1 MMQTQIPR
9 GLQALMQ
16 ASQVLSSQASPTAPG
31 PQGPQPTVAER
42 VNQQIKQMSQ
52 PRPEPGGIMNL
63 PPGLKDVGQQAG
75 IAGQIMAQ
83 RQAQQQQMAQDPQ
96 AVAQMAAQ
104 MVRGQGVDQ
113 LPVNMGFKEG
123 GIIGFQG
130 QDRSDVPEAS
140 TPATVDE
147 IRQRLVAAVKSGDM
161 NAVRMYQQQLAAAQ
175 ARQGSAAP
183 EGVPPALNMPQNV
196 IDPSELRSK
205 MAEAVRNRDVAAA
218 QGYARQLA
226 SLSGQGQVQPDDGR
240 RVTIPPRLNQPV
252 TATVVPTQE
261 PAALEPMT
269 SEPPLPTRAD
279 RLPSS
284 PPVGIEQLLP
294 GGARPTAQ
302 RPPTRPAAPTAPRE
316 PTPTA
321 PAAAQPVTID
331 TSGIKPIDISKGIDQ
346 LAPDRTTEQINR
358 QRALYE
364 ERERIKASMPDQFEA
379 GITALEKDKTLRKE
393 LLKSKQERDNFNRMI
408 AFFQDLRTKG
418 NQYGS
423 VQDAIFA
430 REEAERLADA
440 AHEKGIIELR
450 KAQQADK
457 LGDVD
462 RKIAFEDKANDMFKA
477 RDQLRVQAA
486 QVAMTGESQ
495 RFSQESQTARTAA
508 DISAANARN
517 AADIA
522 QRDRALQANLTI
534 EREKIKGLRE
544 DRANQTQYNQL
555 NAALGRYNQAFETY
569 RKVVDDNK
577 TGLMLPED
585 SKDPGVVAARKKAVD
600 AVNQAWLTLVV
611 PAKSTYDSIA
621 KDVLKG
627 YATTPQPAGGANPA
641 DPLNIRGPK

>member
-52 PRPEPGGIMNL
+52 PRPEPGGIMSL
-63 PPGLKDVGQQAG
+63 PPGLKDIGQQAG
-75 IAGQIMAQ
+75 VAGQIMAQ

-113 LPVNMGFKEG
+113 LPVSMGFKEG
-123 GIIGFQG
+123 GIIGFRG
-130 QDRSDVPEAS
+130 EGRSDVPEAS

-161 NAVRMYQQQLAAAQ
+161 NAVRLYQQQLAEAQ
-175 ARQGSAAP
+175 AKQAPSEPSLDNIQVGGPSALMPSTDDTTAQVTEAPRQGPTRHVLRGSVGATQKPETTSHVFRGSVGSSRLAPSSESANLQP
-183 EGVPPALNMPQNV
+183 
-196 IDPSELRSK
+196 ID
-205 MAEAVRNRDVAAA
+205 
-218 QGYARQLA
+218 
-226 SLSGQGQVQPDDGR
+226 SGIQF
-240 RVTIPPRLNQPV
+240 
-252 TATVVPTQE
+252 
-261 PAALEPMT
+261 
-269 SEPPLPTRAD
+269 PTRAD

-284 PPVGIEQLLP
+284 PSVGIDQLLQA
-294 GGARPTAQ
+294 GARPPSPAS
-302 RPPTRPAAPTAPRE
+302 RPAPSAPPRAPAAPAATIP
-316 PTPTA
+316 PTA
-321 PAAAQPVTID
+321 QPAGID
-331 TSGIKPIDISKGIDQ
+331 TSGIKPIDINKGIDQ
-346 LAPDRTTEQINR
+346 LAPRRAEGEIKELR
-358 QRALYE
+358 QLEE
-364 ERERIKASMPDQFEA
+364 ERARVKASMADQFEA
-379 GITALEKDKTLRKE
+379 GIAALEKDKTVRKE

-408 AFFQDLRTKG
+408 AFFQDLKTKG

-430 REEAERLADA
+430 REEAERLADL
-440 AHEKGIIELR
+440 AHEKGVIELR
-450 KAQQADK
+450 RAQQADK

-462 RKIAFEDKANDMFKA
+462 RKIAFRDKANNLFKA
-477 RDQLRVQAA
+477 EDQLRVQAA
-486 QVAMTGESQ
+486 QVTGGAEQ
-495 RFSQESQTARTAA
+495 ERFRQESQTARTAA

-522 QRDRALQANLTI
+522 QRDRALQANLNI

-600 AVNQAWLTLVV
+600 AVNQAWSTLVV